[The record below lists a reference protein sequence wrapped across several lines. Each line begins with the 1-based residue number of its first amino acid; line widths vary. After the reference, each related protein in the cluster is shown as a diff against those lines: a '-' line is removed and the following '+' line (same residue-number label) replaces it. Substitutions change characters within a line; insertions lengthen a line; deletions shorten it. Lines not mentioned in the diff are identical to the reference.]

1 MTSSSRIFY
10 SYIILGIALVA
21 FGIATI
27 LGHFYIGLICLML
40 GMIIW
45 LIVTFAGNT
54 EGQSGQIGVVMITA
68 GFIGGLIIFIGIGL
82 RPSIFGGHK
91 LYIEGIVTALVVL
104 LIFMAIGLGFIGL
117 ANLEKKMAFFNKE
130 LKKFYKLYMKEDNE

>member
-1 MTSSSRIFY
+1 MTSSSRILY

-27 LGHFYIGLICLML
+27 LGHFHIGLICLML

-91 LYIEGIVTALVVL
+91 LHIEGIVMALVVL
-104 LIFMAIGLGFIGL
+104 LIFMAIGLGFISL

>member
-1 MTSSSRIFY
+1 MTSSSRILY

-91 LYIEGIVTALVVL
+91 LHIEGIVMALVVL
-104 LIFMAIGLGFIGL
+104 LIFMAIGLGFISL
-117 ANLEKKMAFFNKE
+117 
-130 LKKFYKLYMKEDNE
+130 

>member
-1 MTSSSRIFY
+1 MTSSSRILY

-104 LIFMAIGLGFIGL
+104 LIFMAIGLGFISL

-130 LKKFYKLYMKEDNE
+130 LKKFY

>member
-1 MTSSSRIFY
+1 
-10 SYIILGIALVA
+10 
-21 FGIATI
+21 
-27 LGHFYIGLICLML
+27 
-40 GMIIW
+40 
-45 LIVTFAGNT
+45 
-54 EGQSGQIGVVMITA
+54 MITA

-104 LIFMAIGLGFIGL
+104 LIFMAIGLGFISL